1 MAKAN
6 HRNSRFAQKDQ
17 VKKSVLAQVKNYL
30 NHLREQGLSVQ
41 SAYIF
46 GSQVGGKIH
55 KWSDIDVCIV
65 SKNFSRRNDALSYLW
80 RALRKEDVKAGIEP
94 IGFHPDDFVE
104 DIPVVNEI
112 LHRGVQII

>member
-1 MAKAN
+1 MAKTN

-17 VKKSVLAQVKNYL
+17 VKKLVLEQVKNYL

-41 SAYIF
+41 RAYIF
-46 GSQVGGKIH
+46 GSQVGGNTH

-65 SKNFSRRNDALSYLW
+65 SKDFNRRNDALSYLW

-104 DIPVVNEI
+104 NIPVVSEI
-112 LHRGVQII
+112 LHHGVQMI